1 MLLVPWGY
9 GRQKPADYNELYN
22 LGAKGKA
29 ALEATYGTQYKL
41 GTAPDLLYSA
51 SGMKRHLVVYHNN

>member
-22 LGAKGKA
+22 LGMKGKT
-29 ALEATYGTQYKL
+29 ALERTYGTRYRL

-51 SGMKRHLVVYHNN
+51 AGMSR